1 MKRTII
7 CTSGTSAITNIR
19 HNSNQDEIQDNPL
32 QAIRQRFLKEF
43 LIMKRKVGRPDSFS
57 EFLSCRPDIK
67 QEIDDLVF
75 WGSEYYK
82 ELVGSKQLVNTENP
96 NIQVLDN
103 LPAEVAGLALL
114 PMEPTDQLK
123 LIVSDTFEGILAAS
137 IVFKCLESF
146 NLKVIS
152 KEVDENILVVKG
164 LQDRDMKLFQAE
176 GLANLLENFLDE
188 RKEAVNQGRQLW
200 LNITGGFKGILP
212 YLTYFSVTY
221 GIPMFYRFE
230 RSKDVVI
237 LPGFPL
243 KWDEQYLK
251 DLNRFFNGTHNLRFI
266 KENQSRISPLFED
279 EGFQENTRYGD
290 FVQRL
295 IEDLVEEE

>member
-1 MKRTII
+1 MNRTLI
-7 CTSGTSAITNIR
+7 CTSGTSAITNMTAYLR
-19 HNSNQDEIQDNPL
+19 FEKNPDNNK
-32 QAIRQRFLKEF
+32 IIINEFLKE
-43 LIMKRKVGRPDSFS
+43 LQELKSLTEMGGSFVAQQMRS
-57 EFLSCRPDIK
+57 EVVREKL
-67 QEIDDLVF
+67 
-75 WGSEYYK
+75 GSASELALQYYLRSTQQIEGM
-82 ELVGSKQLVNTENP
+82 ELPYDKLT
-96 NIQVLDN
+96 
-103 LPAEVAGLALL
+103 AELAGLLLL
-114 PMEPTDQLK
+114 PVDNNDRVKML
-123 LIVSDTFEGILAAS
+123 VSDTLEGYLSALITLRFLREKGVCNLAEKPA
-137 IVFKCLESF
+137 
-146 NLKVIS
+146 
-152 KEVDENILVVKG
+152 DNILVING
-164 LQDRDMKLFQAE
+164 LQDKDMTLFQTV
-176 GLANLLENFLDE
+176 GLPNLLEILLDE
-188 RKEAVNQGRQLW
+188 RKEAVISGREVW